1 MRVGQKNHKRQCCG
15 DSSRVMT
22 PEQKSRV
29 SVMLHP
35 HPPVASMALDALAV
49 QNSVKTYYGETLSK
63 SGDLKTNACCTGAAP
78 PPKIREALRKVS
90 DHQLPPAHTCAP
102 VEHARTLAW

>member
-1 MRVGQKNHKRQCCG
+1 
-15 DSSRVMT
+15 
-22 PEQKSRV
+22 
-29 SVMLHP
+29 
-35 HPPVASMALDALAV
+35 MALDALAV